1 MTKPLVERE
10 EGGIYRDTLQ
20 LQEQKEIYNISLL
33 TFYCTRCGKVRPPAN
48 VLWESK
54 IAMRIMVDVL

>member
-10 EGGIYRDTLQ
+10 EGGTYRDTLQ
-20 LQEQKEIYNISLL
+20 PQEQKGIYNICLL
-33 TFYCTRCGKVRPPAN
+33 TFYCTRCGKVSPPAN

-54 IAMRIMVDVL
+54 IAMKIMVGVL